1 MTKSWCHILVVSKIQ
16 SILLLNAY
24 IFFVSSFAHFCGG
37 SAIAEN
43 YILTAA
49 HCVVDMKINRLW
61 VSIGD
66 HDTRKLDDQ
75 EKIIKADKI
84 IIHSKYKPT
93 NFFNDIGILI

>member
-1 MTKSWCHILVVSKIQ
+1 MNVYLF
-16 SILLLNAY
+16 Y
-24 IFFVSSFAHFCGG
+24 VSSFAHFCGG